1 MFGRF
6 IKKFKKIHL
15 YFRVGIV
22 YLLFLFIKWAV
33 FRLTGVEVGIEGL
46 VSKTTLDAY
55 GNPLPRGWVNRKN
68 QIPGPARQAGRSMYE
83 NIYTSRYDEPDPL
96 ISWIPKKKAEK
107 ITDFSEDLYRDGQ
120 KTLMQP
126 HGSIQHF
133 RKADEADHIPKL
145 PGKYPIR
152 EHIWGT
158 QVLPLPPQGPEEASP
173 IFIPPSVR
181 MLNLEELRAAALEED
196 RRRSGQR
203 KLRGKPGIGDKGAAL
218 LAKLNVMPKPPPSTV
233 IWNKGYIG
241 RNHNRPELFNN

>member
-1 MFGRF
+1 M
-6 IKKFKKIHL
+6 IKYNSL
-15 YFRVGIV
+15 YIV
-22 YLLFLFIKWAV
+22 SISVYAFLINWISGNLGVMPIDTFS
-33 FRLTGVEVGIEGL
+33 FFDTG
-46 VSKTTLDAY
+46 Y
-55 GNPLPRGWVNRKN
+55 
-68 QIPGPARQAGRSMYE
+68 
-83 NIYTSRYDEPDPL
+83 
-96 ISWIPKKKAEK
+96 
-107 ITDFSEDLYRDGQ
+107 
-120 KTLMQP
+120 
-126 HGSIQHF
+126 SILH
-133 RKADEADHIPKL
+133 
-145 PGKYPIR
+145 GKYPIR